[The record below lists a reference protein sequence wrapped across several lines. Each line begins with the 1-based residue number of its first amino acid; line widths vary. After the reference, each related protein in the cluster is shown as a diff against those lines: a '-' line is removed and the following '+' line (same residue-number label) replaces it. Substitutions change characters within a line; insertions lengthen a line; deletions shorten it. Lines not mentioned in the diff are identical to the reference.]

1 MNVSRRINRILELME
16 PGGVLADI
24 GCDHGY
30 MCIRAVEQGLFSR
43 AVAADIKKGPLERAE
58 KNILEA
64 GMTDRIK
71 TVLSDG
77 FHSVD
82 PGFDCAVICGMGGLL
97 IRKILTEKSGAWKN
111 CRQLILGPQSENE
124 ELRSWLLSGSGFG
137 IFREDLVRDGGKTYV
152 LIDARPKNQCE
163 PEALKRSMT
172 PFSLKYGEPSLQKDP
187 ELYRLHLRELSAKYR
202 IAREKAEAGYSGR
215 SHARV
220 SVLSEEIDSIRRLL
234 EQE

>member
-16 PGGVLADI
+16 PGEMLADI

-30 MCIRAVEQGLFSR
+30 MCIRAVEQGLFSG

-58 KNILEA
+58 TNILKA
-64 GMTDRIK
+64 GMTDRIR

-77 FHSVD
+77 FRSVD

-97 IRKILTEKSGAWKN
+97 IRRILTEEPDVWKN
-111 CRQLILGPQSENE
+111 CSQMILGPQSEIE

-137 IFREDLVRDGGKTYV
+137 IFREDLVCDGGKTYV
-152 LIDARPKNQCE
+152 LIDARPKDQCA

-172 PFSLKYGEPSLQKDP
+172 PLSIRYGEPSLQKDP
-187 ELYRLHLRELSAKYR
+187 ESYRLHLQELSVKYR
-202 IAREKAEAGYSGR
+202 MAREKAEAGNSGR
-215 SHARV
+215 SLARV
-220 SVLSEEIDSIRRLL
+220 SSLSAEIDSIRRLM